1 MTLPSRLSPTKKA
14 LLEALL
20 KQEQMAAAPRPAI
33 PRRAETG
40 PARLSFA
47 QERLWFLYLLEG
59 GSANYNVP
67 FAYRLQ
73 GRLDPAA
80 LERALNRVV
89 ARHAIL
95 RTRFAM
101 LEGEPRQISE
111 PALHIA
117 LEQVDLETPPA
128 ATSAERLAAARQW
141 ARQAGRQPFD
151 LAQLPLLR
159 AALLRLATDDHL
171 LLFNLHHNIFDE
183 WSLEVLFRDLAAFYA
198 QESGGAPANLPAL
211 ALDYADYAEWQA
223 GWLESPPAGQQLA
236 YWKEKLA
243 AAPLRLELP
252 TDRPRPPVASYQGAA
267 VYAHLDEPVLAAA
280 QRLARQ
286 EQTTLFTA
294 LLTAW
299 QALLYR
305 YTGQPSLLVGAPVTL
320 RVRPEL
326 APLIGFFLNT
336 LALRA
341 DFQPGLSFRALLRQ
355 TGQTVLEA
363 FDHQELPFERLV
375 EAINPARDLSRHP
388 LFQTAFVLHPASLQ
402 QLRLG
407 ELHAAPFPVD
417 YGWAKFDLTLFVNEL
432 AAGLDLH
439 LEYALD
445 LFDEVTAR
453 RMVGHFETLLR
464 AALAD
469 PDQPL
474 DRLPLLTPAERR
486 QIFETWNDTQ
496 ADYPRQAAI
505 PALFRRQAAQHP
517 QAIAVAFEGA
527 APLTYAELDRRTD
540 DLAAYLRQVGVG
552 RGDRVGLGMERSPEM
567 VIGMLGILKAGAAYV
582 PLDPSYPAER
592 LAFMSQDTQIKALVS
607 AGAWA
612 EKLPPGPAALVQV
625 DDLPTGARPPLEEPA
640 ASDAA
645 YIMYTSGS
653 TGRPKGIVIPQ
664 RAILRLVL
672 NANYVQIGPQDRIA
686 QASNMSFDAATFE
699 VWGALL
705 NGACLVGIPQ
715 EAALNPVEYARRIR
729 QERISILF
737 LTTALF
743 NQVAAAQPAAFNT
756 VQTVLFGGEAVT
768 PSFVRQVLQAGG
780 PQRLLHVYGPTECT
794 TFATWHTVTAVPE
807 GATTIPIGQPISN
820 TCAYVLDANRQPVP
834 VGAPGELYLGGDGLA
849 LGYWQRPD
857 LTAEKFID
865 WQPADESPP
874 VRLYRT
880 GDRVARRADGA
891 IEFLGRFDFQVKLRG
906 FRIELGEIE
915 AALGDLPGVAQAVV
929 ILRDD
934 PGLGPR
940 LAAYVTAA
948 AGAQLSPEGLREGLG
963 RRLPGYMIP
972 AAFVLLEALP
982 LTPNGKLDR
991 AALPAPAAGR
1001 SETGGYL
1008 APRDDLEAR
1017 LCAIWE
1023 AALGVQPVGV
1033 EDDFF
1038 ALGGHSLLAVR
1049 VFAQIE
1055 QQMGRRLP
1063 LASLFQQPT
1072 VAGLAALL
1080 RQETPAPSN
1089 PALVAIHAGAPERP
1103 ALYCVHTFGG
1113 AAFDLRPLAEA
1124 LGPDQPFYGLQA
1136 RGLDGEAEPHAQ
1148 IPEMAAYYVEAV
1160 RAHQPHGPYYLSG
1173 YCFGGVV
1180 AYEMAVQLRAL
1191 GEAVALTAP
1200 IDAPAPGYE
1209 SLPSAWSLEQA
1220 AAFFANLPYW
1230 LRDFFQMNREEMGV
1244 VVRRRLRRI
1253 VRAWGQRFGRRG
1265 ELTPLEIIG
1274 DHVHVLEAPDYRRN
1288 LMEMHLKALLDYRT
1302 PPYDGRVTA
1311 FRVRRRPLFSR
1322 QDPNLGWGRVAA
1334 GGVDLRVIPGAH
1346 HNLMQPPYVNLLAAA
1361 LRQAIDQTLKN

>member
-1 MTLPSRLSPTKKA
+1 M
-14 LLEALL
+14 L

-33 PRRAETG
+33 PRRAGDG

-67 FAYRLQ
+67 FAYRLT
-73 GRLDPAA
+73 GALDAPA
-80 LERALNRVV
+80 LERALNRVI
-89 ARHAIL
+89 ARHAML

-101 LEGEPRQISE
+101 IEGEPRQVIE
-111 PALHIA
+111 PELHLP
-117 LEQVDLETPPA
+117 LERANLDAPPA
-128 ATSAERLAAARQW
+128 ATGDERLAAARQW
-141 ARQAGRQPFD
+141 AQAAGRQPFD

-159 AALLRLATDDHL
+159 ASLLRLDQADHL

-183 WSLEVLFRDLAAFYA
+183 WSLEVLFRDLAAFYT
-198 QESGGAPANLPAL
+198 QECGGAPADLPAL

-223 GWLESPPAGQQLA
+223 GWMESPQAGQQLA

-243 AAPLRLELP
+243 AAPHHLELP
-252 TDRPRPPVASYQGAA
+252 ADYPRPPVASYQGAA
-267 VYAHLDEPVLAAA
+267 VYAHLDEPVLTAA

-286 EQTTLFTA
+286 EQATLFTT
-294 LLTAW
+294 LLAAW

-305 YTGQPSLLVGAPVTL
+305 YTGQPSLLVGTPVTL
-320 RVRPEL
+320 RSRPEL

-341 DFQPGLSFRALLRQ
+341 DFRPGLSFRGLLRQ
-355 TGQTVLEA
+355 AGQTVLEA
-363 FDHQELPFERLV
+363 FDHPELPFERLV

-439 LEYALD
+439 LEYACD
-445 LFDEVTAR
+445 LFGAETAR
-453 RMVGHFETLLR
+453 RMLGHFETLLQ
-464 AALAD
+464 AALAN

-474 DRLPLLTPAERR
+474 DRLPLLTPAER
-486 QIFETWNDTQ
+486 QLIFVTWNETHT
-496 ADYPRQAAI
+496 DYPAQTAI
-505 PALFRRQAAQHP
+505 PDLFRRQAAQRP
-517 QAIAVAFEGA
+517 QAVAVAFEGA
-527 APLTYAELDRRTD
+527 AALTYAELDQRTD
-540 DLAAYLRQVGVG
+540 LLAAHLRQLGVG

-582 PLDPSYPAER
+582 PLDPGYPLER
-592 LAFMSQDTQIKALVS
+592 LAFMIEDTQIKALVS
-607 AGAWA
+607 AGTWA
-612 EKLPPGPAALVQV
+612 EKLPRGQAALLRL
-625 DDLPTGARPPLEEPA
+625 DDLPILNALPA
-640 ASDAA
+640 VDQAGPDDLA

-699 VWGALL
+699 IWGALL

-715 EAALNPVEYARRIR
+715 EAVLNPAEYARRIR

-743 NQVAAAQPAAFNT
+743 NQVAALQPGAFAA
-756 VQTVLFGGEAVT
+756 VQTVMFGGEAVT
-768 PSFVRQVLQAGG
+768 PAFVRQVTQAGG
-780 PQRLLHVYGPTECT
+780 PARLLHVYGPTECT
-794 TFATWHTVTAVPE
+794 TFATWHTIEAVPE

-820 TCAYVLDANRQPVP
+820 TWAYVLDANRQPVP
-834 VGAPGELYLGGDGLA
+834 VGVSGELYLGGDGLA

-865 WQPADESPP
+865 WQPTDESPP

-880 GDRVARRADGA
+880 GDRVVRRADGA

-915 AALGDLPGVAQAVV
+915 AALGALPGVAQAAV

-934 PGLGPR
+934 PGVGPR
-940 LAAYVTAA
+940 LAAYVTADD
-948 AGAQLSPEGLREGLG
+948 GAQLTPEALREGLG
-963 RRLPGYMIP
+963 RRLPGYMLP
-972 AAFVLLEALP
+972 AVFVFLETLP

-1001 SETGGYL
+1001 GETGGYT
-1008 APRDDLEAR
+1008 APRDDLESQ

-1049 VFAQIE
+1049 MFAQIE
-1055 QQMGRRLP
+1055 QQIGRRLP
-1063 LASLFQQPT
+1063 LASLFQRPT
-1072 VAGLAALL
+1072 VAGLAGLL
-1080 RQETPAPSN
+1080 RQEAQTPAN
-1089 PALVAIHAGAPERP
+1089 PALVVIQSEAKGAPDRP
-1103 ALYCVHTFGG
+1103 VLYCVHTFGG
-1113 AAFDLRPLAEA
+1113 AALDLRPLAEA

-1136 RGLDGEAEPHAQ
+1136 RGLDGEAEPHAD
-1148 IPEMAAYYVEAV
+1148 IPTMAAYYVAAV

-1191 GEAVALTAP
+1191 GEPVALAAP

-1244 VVRRRLRRI
+1244 VVRRRLKRI
-1253 VRAWGQRFGRRG
+1253 ARSVGRRFGRAS

-1288 LMEMHLKALLDYRT
+1288 LMELHLKALLDYRT

-1334 GGVDLRVIPGAH
+1334 SGVDLRVIPGAH

-1361 LRQAIDQTLKN
+1361 LRQAIDQTQA